1 MTRSALNDETFDFV
15 IVGGGSAGC
24 VLAARL
30 SADSGN
36 RVLLLEAGGRDDS
49 RLMQMPLACG
59 SIFYDPALNWSLA
72 SEPEVFADDRIIH
85 PAAGRV
91 LGGGSSINGMIY
103 TRGHRLD
110 YDQWA
115 QMGCRGWSFDDVL
128 PSFKRAECNWRG
140 ASKIR
145 GDSGPLTT
153 SPLARDAMFVAI
165 ADTARRAGLRVTDD
179 FERDGPDGFGLPDI
193 TIHGGRRASTA
204 RRYVHQVRRRKNLV
218 VKTDVCVTRIVMER
232 SIAVGVEYAEGANTK
247 RVGARREIILSA
259 GAYGSPKLL
268 LLSGIGPAD
277 DVASVGI
284 TPVVDLPSVGKNLQ
298 EHPGTALTFGTKDP
312 MQFDRE
318 LRLDRLIS
326 SVARW
331 WLTGTGP
338 VSTLPIS
345 AMAFIRTRQELER
358 PDIELLFTP
367 SALNARTWF
376 PGWRK
381 SSGATLAISAFL
393 MRPASRGSVCLRS
406 PNPRAPP
413 RIHLNLL
420 GEPEDRTTLLAAM
433 RMVREFMAGEPV
445 ASLVAGELGP
455 GREFTSDE
463 ALLSYLRRT
472 IRTMQHPTSTCAMGI
487 GDDAVTDPELRVRG
501 TERLRVVDASVM
513 PQIVG
518 GHTNAPTIMIAEK
531 AADMILGRSGSAE
544 VPKAA

>member
-1 MTRSALNDETFDFV
+1 MTGSALSDDTFDFV

-30 SADSGN
+30 SADPAN

-59 SIFYDPALNWSLA
+59 SIFYDPAMNWSLA
-72 SEPEVFADDRIIH
+72 SEPEVFADERIIH

-115 QMGCRGWSFDDVL
+115 QMGCRGWSFGDVL

-140 ASKIR
+140 ASRIH
-145 GDSGPLTT
+145 GGSGPLTT
-153 SPLARDAMFVAI
+153 SPLARDGMFAAI
-165 ADTARRAGLRVTDD
+165 TDTARRAGLRVTDD
-179 FERDGPDGFGLPDI
+179 FERDDPDGFGLPDI
-193 TIHGGRRASTA
+193 TTHGGRRASTA
-204 RRYVHQVRRRKNLV
+204 RRYLHQVWSRKNLV
-218 VKTDVCVTRIVMER
+218 VKTNVCVTRIVMER
-232 SIAVGVEYAEGANTK
+232 SVAVGVEYAEGGDTK
-247 RVGARREIILSA
+247 RVEACREVVLSA

-268 LLSGIGPAD
+268 MLSGIGPAD
-277 DVASVGI
+277 EIAAVGI
-284 TPVVDLPSVGKNLQ
+284 TPIIDLPFVGRNLQ
-298 EHPGTALTFGTKDP
+298 EHPGTTLTFGTKAP

-331 WLTGTGP
+331 WLTGSGP

-345 AMAFIRTRQELER
+345 AMAFVRTRPELER
-358 PDIELLFTP
+358 PDVELLFTP
-367 SALNARTWF
+367 ASLTARVWF

-381 SSGATLAISAFL
+381 PNGATLAISAFL
-393 MRPASRGSVCLRS
+393 MRPASRGSVSLRS
-406 PNPRAPP
+406 PDPHAPP

-420 GEPEDRTTLLAAM
+420 GEPEDKATLLAAM
-433 RMVREFMAGEPV
+433 RMVREFMAREPV
-445 ASLVAGELGP
+445 ASLVERELSP
-455 GREFTSDE
+455 GRELMSDE
-463 ALLSYLRRT
+463 ALLSHLRRT

-501 TERLRVVDASVM
+501 AERLRVVDASVM

-544 VPKAA
+544 IQEAA